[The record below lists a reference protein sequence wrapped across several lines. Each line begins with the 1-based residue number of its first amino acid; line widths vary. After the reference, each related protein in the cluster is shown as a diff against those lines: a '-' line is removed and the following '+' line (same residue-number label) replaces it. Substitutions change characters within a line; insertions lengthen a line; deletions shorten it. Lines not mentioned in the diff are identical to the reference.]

1 MKKSEIV
8 QNISNEEM
16 SEFIKTNVNDTF
28 YTFKDVR
35 KHFRFKDTTK
45 AAIDIFLEDK
55 SNNKTFVMSVFFRE
69 DYRRGDPSGTKR
81 PPRRFASHACRA
93 TRHGAACAHGH
104 QGNRALRDAHPARTA
119 IDRPRAVPLHHRR
132 PWRHRLYE
140 YVASHV
146 FRDERRPNAL
156 RLHAQRVRA
165 RPHGSAA

>member
-16 SEFIKTNVNDTF
+16 SEFVKTNVNDTF

-69 DYRRGDPSGTKR
+69 DEISTSTTYGNSFMTPVFLSLKQNYQKFLNAKFGTLEE
-81 PPRRFASHACRA
+81 
-93 TRHGAACAHGH
+93 
-104 QGNRALRDAHPARTA
+104 NEALTH
-119 IDRPRAVPLHHRR
+119 
-132 PWRHRLYE
+132 
-140 YVASHV
+140 
-146 FRDERRPNAL
+146 
-156 RLHAQRVRA
+156 
-165 RPHGSAA
+165 